1 MAAKRSNAAK
11 SKAKSRPK
19 HRASWRGQLTF
30 GLVSFPVQ
38 AMNALNREQSDI
50 HFHQLHKTCHSRI
63 HHQKVCPVHGEVAS
77 DEIVSGYEYKKGKYV
92 EIEPEEL
99 DALRTEKE
107 RSLTIDAFLEPG
119 EIDPLY
125 FDGRMYYLR
134 PDGAGAAESYAVVAE
149 AMEREERVGVG
160 TVVFSGKDQI
170 VLVRPLDGVLHMA
183 MLNYEA
189 EIRPPSEMKVALH
202 KPNGILRKV
211 QLAQTLIR
219 SWTERDFDFS
229 EYEDQHRHRV
239 QELVKA
245 KIEGREVVAP
255 QENEEPEVV
264 NLMEALK
271 KSVQE
276 ATRGHGKA
284 KSKRRRKA
292 S

>member
-1 MAAKRSNAAK
+1 MAK
-11 SKAKSRPK
+11 SKKPK
-19 HRASWRGQLTF
+19 TSWRGQLTF
-30 GLVSFPVQ
+30 GLISFPVQ
-38 AMNALNREQSDI
+38 AMNALNREGSDI
-50 HFHQLHKTCHSRI
+50 HFHQLHATCHSRI
-63 HHQKVCPVHGEVAS
+63 HYQKVCPVHGEVSS

-99 DALRTEKE
+99 DALRTERE
-107 RSLTIDAFLEPG
+107 RSLTIDAFLQPD

-125 FDGRMYYLR
+125 FDGRMYYLQ
-134 PDGAGAAESYAVVAE
+134 PDGAGAEEPYAVVAE
-149 AMEREERVGVG
+149 AMEREEKVGIG
-160 TVVFSGKDQI
+160 QVVFSGKDQI
-170 VLVRPLDGVLHMA
+170 VLVRPLDGLLHMA

-189 EIRPPSEMKVALH
+189 EIRPPGQMKVALH
-202 KPNGILRKV
+202 KPKGMLRKV

-229 EYEDQHRHRV
+229 QYEDQYRQRV

-245 KIEGREVVAP
+245 KIEGREIVAP

-271 KSVQE
+271 RSVNQVS
-276 ATRGHGKA
+276 RGRA
-284 KSKRRRKA
+284 KTGNRRRKKA